1 MLRIIAGKY
10 RGKKL
15 LSLEGEDVTRPTR
28 SRLRE
33 AMFSS
38 LGNIEGASFLDLFA
52 GSGACGI
59 EALSRGVNDLTL
71 VDKDSGALKII
82 RANLA
87 SIDENYEL
95 IGKDALSFLKE
106 CKKSYDIC
114 FLDPPYHFKDK
125 EEVFKLIRENNILK
139 KDGLLLYE
147 EDAKEEPFIPL
158 GYELIKDK
166 KYGISRLFYYRR
178 KDE

>member
-59 EALSRGVNDLTL
+59 EALSRGV
-71 VDKDSGALKII
+71 K
-82 RANLA
+82 
-87 SIDENYEL
+87 
-95 IGKDALSFLKE
+95 
-106 CKKSYDIC
+106 
-114 FLDPPYHFKDK
+114 
-125 EEVFKLIRENNILK
+125 
-139 KDGLLLYE
+139 
-147 EDAKEEPFIPL
+147 
-158 GYELIKDK
+158 
-166 KYGISRLFYYRR
+166 
-178 KDE
+178 